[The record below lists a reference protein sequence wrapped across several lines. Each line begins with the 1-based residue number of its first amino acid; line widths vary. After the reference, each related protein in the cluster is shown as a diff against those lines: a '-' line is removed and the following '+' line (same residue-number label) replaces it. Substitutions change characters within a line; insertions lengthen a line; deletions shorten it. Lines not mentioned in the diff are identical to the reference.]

1 MQSANGSHSSR
12 DPKIRRIA
20 FLKRLAYLLPFL
32 FPTLLW
38 AQHPRYDTY
47 NGFAVDTAP
56 VLPPNETHP
65 SLYFSASDLP
75 VLRARKTQASARY
88 NALWLRFRGDALKYV
103 TKNAEDLDENDRPR
117 AAKTLAFWWLIEE
130 DDQALQKAIEMLL
143 LAWEGV
149 PQTGE
154 KPYDEIYRA
163 TWLQNYAAAYD
174 WVFDRLSAE
183 QNTEIR
189 RRIADEIQYL
199 RDNLTEGARLAPRPH
214 NHRSKPAWAI
224 GTAALALSDHP
235 HAEDWLQ
242 YALEAAN
249 SVTRYQFSADG
260 VYREGGHYWM
270 YNAVNFIPFL
280 WHYKNVSGVNLFED
294 YKPAFEWPIKIRTGR
309 GWIPNMEDSYIKPA
323 PTHMAAA
330 AYHGSPTDL
339 NPDAD
344 FAALCQW
351 NYEYTRLYNEDY
363 TGATVDVTWEIDE
376 YILFDDS
383 IQSAPP
389 TVSPTQFLQAGQIVF
404 RNQWTS
410 GPNDRYLLFHGVAEA
425 DNHNHR
431 DHLSFFLG
439 GHDAILAPDAG
450 YGPNGFSDD
459 RRNSWYLAAKAHN
472 IVTAD
477 GYPPFADSLLNL
489 PYVYNITPQT
499 HHYIN
504 SSFFD
509 FAEKQS
515 GYLRPGDANLFRAVG
530 FVGEDYFVVADLLK
544 GDISHTYRSYL
555 HGRGR
560 FELDG
565 GHASWKPFAN
575 RYGEAAR
582 LDAFFFPA
590 TASVTHATGY
600 ISLFKDERF
609 EQYVEVAQTGQN
621 AAFLQ
626 LLLPGPQDGPEPAA
640 IDLSTDAYVAASLE
654 KNDDADVFLLQQ
666 EPAEQTLDAFTTDAT
681 FAWSRATSGN
691 LTHFAF
697 RRGALFN
704 SGALTLTTDRPA
716 TLALDIGTPGLLV
729 IEPSE
734 TTQAFQLKVS
744 WPGAANVTEVM
755 VRGAA
760 VPFDRNEDQISL
772 MIGMHALAS
781 QNELPASP
789 GLAVR
794 NYPNPFRDATS
805 FVIEIENP
813 GAYRMDVF
821 NLLGQKVLTLA
832 EGDSAPGKQQVQ
844 WDGRDSD
851 GAQVPSGVYLVR
863 LTHAERQ
870 AVVRKIVRVQ

>member
-1 MQSANGSHSSR
+1 M
-12 DPKIRRIA
+12 
-20 FLKRLAYLLPFL
+20 KRLVCFLPFL
-32 FPTLLW
+32 FPALLW
-38 AQHPRYDTY
+38 AQHPKYDTY
-47 NGFAVDTAP
+47 DGFAVDATPA
-56 VLPPNETHP
+56 LPANEVHP
-65 SLYFSASDLP
+65 SLYFTSSDIP
-75 VLRARKTQASARY
+75 VLRARKTETSSRY
-88 NALWLRFRGDALKYV
+88 YTLWLRFRADALKYI
-103 TKNAEDLDENDRPR
+103 TKNATDLDENDRPR
-117 AAKTLAFWWLIEE
+117 AAKTLAFWWLVEE
-130 DDQALQKAIEMLL
+130 DEQALQKAIEMLL

-149 PQTGE
+149 PRTGE

-174 WVFDRLSAE
+174 WVFDRLNAE

-189 RRIADEIQYL
+189 RRIAGEVQYL

-224 GTAALALSDHP
+224 GTAALALSDHS
-235 HAEDWLQ
+235 HAGDWLQ

-249 SVTRYQFSADG
+249 SVTRYQFSFDG

-294 YKPAFEWPIKIRTGR
+294 YKPAFEWPIRIRTGR

-323 PTHMAAA
+323 PTHMVAA

-339 NPDAD
+339 NPNAD

-351 NYEYTRLYNEDY
+351 NYENTHIFNEDY
-363 TGATVDVTWEIDE
+363 TGATVDVAWEIDE

-383 IQSAPP
+383 IQPAAP
-389 TVSPTQFLQAGQIVF
+389 TASPTQFLESGQVVF

-425 DNHNHR
+425 DNHNHP
-431 DHLSFFLG
+431 DQLSFFLG

-459 RRNSWYLAAKAHN
+459 RRGSWYTTAKAHN

-477 GYPPFADSLLNL
+477 GFPPFADSLLHQ
-489 PYVYNITPQT
+489 PYVYNITPAT

-515 GYLRPGDANLFRAVG
+515 GYLRPNDVNLFRAVG
-530 FVGEDYFVVADLLK
+530 FIGEDYFVVADLLK
-544 GDISHTYRSYL
+544 GNNSHTYRSYL

-560 FELDG
+560 FDRSG
-565 GHASWKPFAN
+565 HHASWEPFAN

-590 TASVTHATGY
+590 TASVTNATGY
-600 ISLFKDERF
+600 ISLFKDERY
-609 EQYVEVAQTGQN
+609 EQYVEVTQTGQN

-626 LLLPGPQDGPEPAA
+626 LLLPAPENGPQPAVT
-640 IDLSTDAYVAASLE
+640 DLSTDAYVAASLE
-654 KNDDADVFLLQQ
+654 KNDTVDVFLLQGD
-666 EPAEQTLDAFTTDAT
+666 PAEQALAAFATDAA
-681 FAWSRATSGN
+681 FAWSRATDDN
-691 LTHFAF
+691 LSHFAF
-697 RRGALFN
+697 RDATMFR
-704 SGALTLTTDRPA
+704 SGALTLTAEQPA

-729 IEPSE
+729 IEPSQ
-734 TTQAFQLKVS
+734 TTQAFRLEVS
-744 WPGAANVTEVM
+744 WPEAANVTEAR
-755 VRGAA
+755 VRGKAIA
-760 VPFDRNEDQISL
+760 FNRNGNRISL
-772 MIGMHALAS
+772 EIGMSALRAP
-781 QNELPASP
+781 NESP
-789 GLAVR
+789 GAPDMEIR
-794 NYPNPFRDATS
+794 SYPNPFRDAAS
-805 FVIEIENP
+805 FVVELDKP
-813 GAYRMDVF
+813 GIYRMEVF

-832 EGDSAPGKQQVQ
+832 ETGVGAGRRRIR
-844 WDGRDSD
+844 WDGRDAN
-851 GAQVPSGVYLVR
+851 GAQVPPGVYLVR
-863 LTHAERQ
+863 LTRGERHSI
-870 AVVRKIVRVQ
+870 ARKIVRIR

>member
-1 MQSANGSHSSR
+1 M
-12 DPKIRRIA
+12 
-20 FLKRLAYLLPFL
+20 KRLVCFLPFL
-32 FPTLLW
+32 FPALLW
-38 AQHPRYDTY
+38 AQHPKYDTY
-47 NGFAVDTAP
+47 TGFAVDATP
-56 VLPPNETHP
+56 VLPANEVHP
-65 SLYFSASDLP
+65 SLYFTSSDIP
-75 VLRARKTQASARY
+75 VLRARKTETSSRY
-88 NALWLRFRGDALKYV
+88 YTLWLRFRADALKYI
-103 TKNAEDLDENDRPR
+103 TKNAGDLDENDRPR

-130 DDQALQKAIEMLL
+130 DEQALQKAIEMLL
-143 LAWEGV
+143 LAYEGV

-174 WVFDRLSAE
+174 WVFDRLNAE

-189 RRIADEIQYL
+189 RRIAEEIQYL

-224 GTAALALSDHP
+224 GTAALALTDHA
-235 HAEDWLQ
+235 HAEDWLR

-249 SVTRYQFSADG
+249 SVTRYQFSSDG
-260 VYREGGHYWM
+260 IYREGGHYWM

-294 YKPAFEWPIKIRTGR
+294 YKPVFEWPIRIRTGR
-309 GWIPNMEDSYIKPA
+309 GWIPNVEDSYIKPA
-323 PTHMAAA
+323 PTHMVAA

-339 NPDAD
+339 NPHAD
-344 FAALCQW
+344 FAALSQW
-351 NYEYTRLYNEDY
+351 NYENTHIFNEDY

-383 IQSAPP
+383 IQPAPP
-389 TVSPTQFLQAGQIVF
+389 TASPTQFLQTGQIVF
-404 RNQWTS
+404 RNRWTS

-425 DNHNHR
+425 DNHNHP
-431 DHLSFFLG
+431 DQLSFFLG
-439 GHDAILAPDAG
+439 GNDALLAPDAG

-459 RRNSWYLAAKAHN
+459 RRGSWYTTAKAHN

-477 GYPPFADSLLNL
+477 GFPPLTDSLFYQ
-489 PYVYNITPQT
+489 PYAYNITPLT

-515 GYLRPGDANLFRAVG
+515 GYLRPNDVNLFRAVG

-560 FELDG
+560 FDRS
-565 GHASWKPFAN
+565 GHHVSWQPFAN
-575 RYGEAAR
+575 RYGEDAR
-582 LDAFFFPA
+582 LDAFFFPIA
-590 TASVTHATGY
+590 ASVTNATGY

-654 KNDDADVFLLQQ
+654 KNNTADVFLLQH
-666 EPAEQTLDAFTTDAT
+666 EPVEQALAALTTNAT
-681 FAWSRATSGN
+681 FAWSRMIDDN
-691 LTHFAF
+691 LSHFAF
-697 RRGALFN
+697 RDATMFR
-704 SGALTLTTDRPA
+704 SGALALTAEQPA
-716 TLALDIGTPGLLV
+716 TLALDIGMPGLLV
-729 IEPSE
+729 IEPSQ
-734 TTQAFQLKVS
+734 TTQAFRLEVS
-744 WPGAANVTEVM
+744 WPEAANVTEVR
-755 VRGAA
+755 VRGAT
-760 VPFDRNEDQISL
+760 VPFDRNEDRISL
-772 MIGMHALAS
+772 TIGRHVLGS

-789 GLAVR
+789 GVEVH

-805 FVIEIENP
+805 FVIELEKP
-813 GAYRMDVF
+813 GTYRMDVF

-832 EGDSAPGKQQVQ
+832 ERSGAPGTQQVL
-844 WDGRDSD
+844 WDGRGSD
-851 GAQVPSGVYLVR
+851 GAQVPAGVYLVR
-863 LTHAERQ
+863 LTHAEKHI
-870 AVVRKIVRVQ
+870 VVRKVVRVQ